1 MNTHNPLWEFAL
13 KFYAQPGIEKQL
25 IELQDSEGL
34 SVNLLIYSIW
44 LACEQRRL
52 LSLPEQDDVIN
63 DWHMH
68 VVKPIR
74 EARYHLNV
82 KRQLSEV
89 VEPYLQHSYEQLLKT
104 ELTMEQVELSLLFD
118 ARLRLSEKAIEKQE
132 NDVLIKN
139 NLSFYF
145 KNINLEPDNKTSAK
159 AYMLKCESLVAKAHE
174 VLSSARWINH

>member
-25 IELQDSEGL
+25 LELQDSEGL

-44 LACEQRRL
+44 LASEQRRL
-52 LSLPEQDDVIN
+52 LSLPEQDGVIN

-74 EARYHLNV
+74 EARYHLSA
-82 KRQLSEV
+82 KRQLSET
-89 VEPYLQHSYEQLLKT
+89 VERYLQHSYEQLLKT

-118 ARLRLSEKAIEKQE
+118 ARLRLSEKTTGMKE

-145 KNINLEPDNKTSAK
+145 KNINLEPNNKTGDKS
-159 AYMLKCESLVAKAHE
+159 YTVKCESLVTKTLE
-174 VLSSARWINH
+174 VLSSAQWRNH